1 MPHSLK
7 SLLIAA
13 ACIFTCLAG
22 YSVVKV
28 SYDYDASGN
37 RISRTVVLS
46 RSNAPQNQSTD
57 VSEMLNELKITYSP
71 NPTQGIVN
79 VTVSGLNSE
88 SGFARLFDMSG
99 ILLVEYPLSETMTF
113 DLSSFRPGV
122 YLLNVSNGDAM
133 KVVRIIKE

>member
-13 ACIFTCLAG
+13 TCIFICFAG
-22 YSVVKV
+22 NSVVKV

-37 RISRTVVLS
+37 RISRNVVLS
-46 RSNAPQNQSTD
+46 RSSAPQNQSTD